1 MRTRARDMLSFD
13 QVDMSA
19 LLENVPLFGNR
30 RVDGMEN
37 ASEQA
42 KKLAELRASQLPQD
56 WMGSW

>member
-1 MRTRARDMLSFD
+1 MLSFD

-37 ASEQA
+37 VSEQA